1 MQKRIHTMKKLI
13 FLIVIFSSFNGIGQE
28 YLNNLLAAG
37 IQDAHRFATEYTAPA
52 AKALMYN
59 AANGWIQSAE
69 VKAPL
74 KFDISLIGNVSFIKE
89 KQKSFLM
96 HTADYNNL
104 RFRDG
109 SSIKEVATAFGENDP
124 AIIVFST
131 VENGLI
137 SEDVEFR
144 LPQGLASASI
154 NMMPTG
160 FVQGR
165 LGLFKATELKVRF
178 LPKIKHEDVKVGLFG
193 IGVQHEF
200 TQWLPAEN
208 IFPIAISGLIAYSNL
223 NGKYDF
229 TQEEIVVG
237 QDDRFELTQ
246 NSWILQLQTSTKFK
260 IFNVYGGIGYVSGKS
275 EFAILGTYRVKS
287 GIPLLEN
294 SDTFVDPISVKTKIS
309 GVRGTIGANLK
320 LGFFAVHAD
329 YNIAEFNNASV
340 GLHFGI

>member
-1 MQKRIHTMKKLI
+1 M
-13 FLIVIFSSFNGIGQE
+13 FLIVAFSSFNLIGQE

-37 IQDAHRFATEYTAPA
+37 IEDAQRFATDYTTPA

-59 AANGWIQSAE
+59 SANGWIQSAE
-69 VKAPL
+69 VKGPL
-74 KFDISLIGNVSFIKE
+74 KFDISIVGNISFIKD

-96 HTADYNNL
+96 DTGDYNNL
-104 RFRDG
+104 RFQDG
-109 SSIKEVATAFGENDP
+109 SSVKEVASAFGENDP
-124 AIIVFST
+124 AVIVFST
-131 VENGLI
+131 VENGLVSQDI
-137 SEDVEFR
+137 EFR

-154 NMMPTG
+154 NMMPTA
-160 FVQGR
+160 FIQGR
-165 LGLFKATELKVRF
+165 LGLFKATELKIRF

-193 IGVQHEF
+193 IGLQHEF

-208 IFPIAISGLIAYSNL
+208 IFPVAISGLLAYSNL

-237 QDDRFELTQ
+237 QNDRFEVKQ
-246 NSWILQLQTSTKFK
+246 NSWILQLQASTKFK
-260 IFNVYGGIGYVSGKS
+260 VFNVYGGLGYVSGKS
-275 EFAILGTYRVKS
+275 EFDVLGTYRVKS

-294 SDTFVDPISVKTKIS
+294 SDTFVDPFSVVTKIS
-309 GVRGTIGANLK
+309 AVRGTIGAQLQF
-320 LGFFAVHAD
+320 GFFKIHAD

>member
-1 MQKRIHTMKKLI
+1 MFII
-13 FLIVIFSSFNGIGQE
+13 IAFFSLNVIGQE

-37 IQDAHRFATEYTAPA
+37 IEDAHRFATEYTAPA

-59 AANGWIQSAE
+59 S
-69 VKAPL
+69 
-74 KFDISLIGNVSFIKE
+74 
-89 KQKSFLM
+89 
-96 HTADYNNL
+96 ADYNNL

-109 SSIKEVATAFGENDP
+109 SNVKEIATAFGENDP
-124 AIIVFST
+124 AVIVFST
-131 VENGLI
+131 VENDLI

-154 NMMPTG
+154 NIMPTA
-160 FVQGR
+160 FIQGR
-165 LGLFKATELKVRF
+165 IGVFKATELKIRF

-193 IGVQHEF
+193 IGLQHEI

-208 IFPIAISGLIAYSNL
+208 IFPVAISGLLAYSNL

-237 QDDRFELTQ
+237 QDDRFEVKQ
-246 NSWILQLQTSTKFK
+246 NSWIMQLQASTKFK
-260 IFNVYGGIGYVSGKS
+260 VFNVYGGIGYISGKS
-275 EFAILGTYRVKS
+275 EFDVLGTYRVKS

-294 SDTFVDPISVKTKIS
+294 SDTFVDPFSVVTKVS
-309 GVRGTIGANLK
+309 GVRGTIGANLHF
-320 LGFFAVHAD
+320 GFFKIHAD